1 MEDLFRVEDRLL
13 ISEIIRNTQVNG
25 QYVMNRS
32 MQSLSAEW
40 FIHNVSSIFLP
51 NRRSQSDH
59 VDLDYEFSNNI
70 IDTKI
75 ATIIAIL
82 LGLYLGDY
90 EKKF

>member
-40 FIHNVSSIFLP
+40 FGHNVVSKIYSIFTGKRLS
-51 NRRSQSDH
+51 RTDD
-59 VDLDYEFSNNI
+59 VDLNRDIFENEWYV
-70 IDTKI
+70 
-75 ATIIAIL
+75 TIGTYLLTIL
-82 LGLYLGDY
+82 GWC
-90 EKKF
+90 